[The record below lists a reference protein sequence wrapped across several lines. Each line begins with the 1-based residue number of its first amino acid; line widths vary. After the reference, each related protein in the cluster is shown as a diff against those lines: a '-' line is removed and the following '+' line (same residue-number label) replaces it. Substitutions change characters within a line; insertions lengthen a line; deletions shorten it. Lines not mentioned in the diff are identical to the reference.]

1 MYSFDRFVKE
11 FFRLFDGFT
20 SKKYVTDENR
30 FIRDRKMNQKEYT
43 AFILSQRSCTGYI
56 ETIRF
61 FTIMMK
67 KDFKTISS
75 QAIGKQRMYI
85 DPKSFNDM
93 NECFIDELYGKFSGF
108 SKFKDYIVCACDG
121 SIVDLPNVTLT
132 REEFPLGDENL
143 LKENRIRARVSCFL
157 DVHSKHI
164 QICLGICINYFEC

>member
-75 QAIGKQRMYI
+75 QAIGKQRMHLW
-85 DPKSFNDM
+85 K
-93 NECFIDELYGKFSGF
+93 
-108 SKFKDYIVCACDG
+108 
-121 SIVDLPNVTLT
+121 T
-132 REEFPLGDENL
+132 PLDSS
-143 LKENRIRARVSCFL
+143 RR
-157 DVHSKHI
+157 
-164 QICLGICINYFEC
+164 